1 MEELFRKQP
10 PVKPTNTASNGNATN
25 GGSKETSQVDGTSSG
40 KKKDA
45 VSCAFQIINWLQ
57 KNLIC
62 FKLIRFKI

>member
-25 GGSKETSQVDGTSSG
+25 GGSKETSQVDGDSSG

-45 VSCAFQIINWLQ
+45 VSCAF
-57 KNLIC
+57 
-62 FKLIRFKI
+62 